1 MVDKR
6 GVSIIRDGR
15 ETTEEEKPMSE
26 LEQTTN
32 KPQRYL
38 SKGQVA
44 VVVAGALVTG
54 ALVTG
59 ALATGFIVGA
69 IGYRVARNKR

>member
-1 MVDKR
+1 MSLV
-6 GVSIIRDGR
+6 RDGR
-15 ETTEEEKPMSE
+15 ENVEEEKPMSE
-26 LEQTTN
+26 SEHTTN

-38 SKGQVA
+38 SKSQVA
-44 VVVAGALVTG
+44 LVVAGALVTG

-59 ALATGFIVGA
+59 ALATGFVVGA